1 MPALEETWREYGDK
15 VLFIGVDIGPY
26 VGLGTYKTGQ
36 ALVDEVGITYVT
48 GNTPNRTIITDWR
61 VQNMPSTFLIGK
73 DGRVHDIVI
82 GAISGSRLS
91 QKVRELIAANA
102 T

>member
-1 MPALEETWREYGDK
+1 M
-15 VLFIGVDIGPY
+15 
-26 VGLGTYKTGQ
+26 
-36 ALVDEVGITYVT
+36 
-48 GNTPNRTIITDWR
+48 
-61 VQNMPSTFLIGK
+61 QNMPSTFMIGK